1 MNKKI
6 SVLAIEFSLER
17 HLVRALFAVLAVFL
31 MGYFYGVGASVF
43 NIMARKEAT
52 VKTVQMQS
60 SIAQLEQE
68 YFTLSHGIDKTSEL
82 TLGLAPVSS
91 TQYVYRPGSTA
102 SAGIAS
108 RNEI

>member
-17 HLVRALFAVLAVFL
+17 HLVRVLLLTLAVFL
-31 MGYFYGVGASVF
+31 VGYLYCVGASVL
-43 NIMARKEAT
+43 NIIARKEASS
-52 VKTVQMQS
+52 KTVQLQS
-60 SIAQLEQE
+60 SIAELEQQ
-68 YFTLSHGIDKTSEL
+68 YFILNQGIDKNNEL
-82 TLGLAPVSS
+82 ALGLAPVSS
-91 TQYVYRPGSTA
+91 TEYVYRPGSTA